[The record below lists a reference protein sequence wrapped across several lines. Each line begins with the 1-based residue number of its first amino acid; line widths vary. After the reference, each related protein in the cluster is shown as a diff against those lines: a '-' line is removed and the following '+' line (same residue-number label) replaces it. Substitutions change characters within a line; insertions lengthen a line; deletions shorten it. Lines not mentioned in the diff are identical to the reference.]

1 MWQIIINGMN
11 TRVKA
16 DSVEITDRNS
26 SLFTDIR
33 ITVGKEHREFTV
45 YENHEKVKII
55 PPAPQT
61 LEPVFPGTPDHPALD
76 YRLPV

>member
-16 DSVEITDRNS
+16 DKVEIAGTDS

-33 ITVGKEHREFTV
+33 ITVGDQKREFTV

-61 LEPVFPGTPDHPALD
+61 LEPVFPDHPALD